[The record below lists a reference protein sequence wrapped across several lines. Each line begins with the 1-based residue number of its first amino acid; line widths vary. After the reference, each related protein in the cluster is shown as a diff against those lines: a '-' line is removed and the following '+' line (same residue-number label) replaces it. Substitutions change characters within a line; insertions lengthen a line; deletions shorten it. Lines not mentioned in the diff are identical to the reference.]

1 MRICIKLRW
10 FSASLVQLQAHPFLP
25 FTVSISLSP
34 CCFFTDTDKPTCGTM
49 VPPIIH
55 HLLAF
60 PASYLPVKLRADLWQ
75 RLVPMGQRSWSPE
88 SASQRILGGMYV
100 KRSFLGGLEEGEAMR
115 FVATHAKSIPV
126 PFVIDN
132 LVYGEGSYLVMSRL
146 PGKRLEIEHYIVNWR
161 QCYA

>member
-1 MRICIKLRW
+1 M
-10 FSASLVQLQAHPFLP
+10 
-25 FTVSISLSP
+25 
-34 CCFFTDTDKPTCGTM
+34 
-49 VPPIIH
+49 
-55 HLLAF
+55 
-60 PASYLPVKLRADLWQ
+60 
-75 RLVPMGQRSWSPE
+75 
-88 SASQRILGGMYV
+88 

>member
-1 MRICIKLRW
+1 
-10 FSASLVQLQAHPFLP
+10 
-25 FTVSISLSP
+25 
-34 CCFFTDTDKPTCGTM
+34 M

-55 HLLAF
+55 RLLAF
-60 PASYLPVKLRADLWQ
+60 VVSYLPVKLRADLWQ
-75 RLVPMGQRSWSPE
+75 RLVVMGQRSWSPE

-115 FVATHAKSIPV
+115 FVAAHTTIPV

-132 LVYGEGSYLVMSRL
+132 LVYGERSYLVMSRL
-146 PGKRLEIEHYIVNWR
+146 PGKQLEREHYIVNWR